1 MKTNEYVKNL
11 WQFVTDMLEGEGMDI
26 VETFA
31 EAVPS
36 FEYSEEKM
44 TNEAIDMLSEDEAR
58 SLLFD
63 IGYMAVNTLFGG
75 DFETWLCTLEGMG
88 FDEETIDFLMY

>member
-1 MKTNEYVKNL
+1 
-11 WQFVTDMLEGEGMDI
+11 MLEDEGMDI

>member
-1 MKTNEYVKNL
+1 
-11 WQFVTDMLEGEGMDI
+11 MLEDEGMDI

-36 FEYSEEKM
+36 FESSEEKM

>member
-11 WQFVTDMLEGEGMDI
+11 WQFVTDMLEDEGMDI

-75 DFETWLCTLEGMG
+75 DFETWICTLEGMG
-88 FDEETIDFLMY
+88 FDEETIDFLNY

>member
-11 WQFVTDMLEGEGMDI
+11 WQFVTDMLEDEGMDI